1 MQWRKPQESSR
12 AESKLIMTHQIAL
25 MSFCFASGCEAE
37 TEENTD
43 MAPYVRKH
51 ILTRETFPDFVT
63 LSFMTSF

>member
-1 MQWRKPQESSR
+1 
-12 AESKLIMTHQIAL
+12 